1 MNNGEIDEPVD
12 KAAIDYSEQY
22 GDRPDFY
29 LRQLTVKGF
38 RVLKDA
44 TFSFNPGLNVIVGPN
59 NGGKSALIDALRLL
73 FSIGTYEEKED
84 FIRIGHKDVSRL
96 LGDVETATVS
106 LEATF
111 HGRKDTDVPG
121 MFYDIDANET
131 CDDDEEYGVFQ
142 LRYQV
147 NFGFDEIKKR
157 FGYKS
162 RVISG
167 GKDFVH
173 PVSAES
179 LDYMKSIYLEPLR
192 DLGNDRKRI
201 GIEIERLLYG
211 HGDHEKL
218 KDIPSEL
225 KDKARELLEQATD
238 GNKHESAAGK
248 SFAKYASAYKFPD
261 NVLHFAPTNLNDEL
275 LRSLEAVLE
284 HGIHGASKL
293 NLSSNGLG
301 INNLIY
307 SSIVLSRTNEERAH
321 VHRFFLI
328 EEPEAHLH
336 PQLQDSFFQ
345 ELNKITAHQIF
356 VTSHSPTIT
365 AKSDVEKIIVMSH
378 PQLDIGGQPYHLSRI
393 VKDEDKRYLHKFLD
407 VTRSQLLFANSV
419 IFVEGV
425 TEALLLE
432 RFSEMIG
439 YGLRENGV
447 EIVILGAKG
456 GFSHFEAL
464 FSDSGLPLRCAFI
477 TDDDAHPDSMPA
489 TATDLVV
496 KTETTNVAGTETL
509 KTFKGLGTFEFELL
523 LSAFGNES
531 MQSFLIDS
539 LSKARNSS
547 DDNVTSSF
555 VSDYLDFSN
564 PLLSYKK
571 MKQKSTRPPA
581 GKSLLVDD
589 TEWSGN
595 SRTNSAFLGAKSDY
609 AYYLYCALLSES
621 DQSKF
626 TVPKYIRDAIEFVVM
641 PNHEEESNTGVADE
655 IDDRTGE

>member
-1 MNNGEIDEPVD
+1 MADIETPNAEELNVPDGAEEAVLRT
-12 KAAIDYSEQY
+12 K
-22 GDRPDFY
+22 PDFY
-29 LRQLTVKGF
+29 LSQLTVKGF

-44 TFSFNPGLNVIVGPN
+44 TFNFNPSLNVIVGPN
-59 NGGKSALIDALRLL
+59 NGGKSALVDALRLI

-84 FIRIGHKDVSRL
+84 LIRIQHKDVSRL
-96 LGDVETATVS
+96 LGDVDTATVS
-106 LEATF
+106 FDATF
-111 HGRKDTDVPG
+111 HGRKNTDVPG
-121 MFYDIDANET
+121 MFYDIDTNE
-131 CDDDEEYGVFQ
+131 DSEDDEEYGVFK

-147 NFGFDEIKKR
+147 NFGFDDVKKR
-157 FGYKS
+157 FSYKS
-162 RVISG
+162 RDISG
-167 GKDFVH
+167 GKDFSH
-173 PVSAES
+173 PVSPES

-192 DLGNDRKRI
+192 DLSTDRRRI
-201 GIEIERLLYG
+201 GLEIERLLYG
-211 HGDHEKL
+211 HGDHKKL
-218 KDIPSEL
+218 KEIPPEL
-225 KDKARELLEQATD
+225 KEKARELLEKATD
-238 GNKHESAAGK
+238 GNKHEDAAGK
-248 SFAKYASAYKFPD
+248 NFAKYASAYKFPD

-307 SSIVLSRTNEERAH
+307 SSIVLSRTSEETAH

-345 ELNKITAHQIF
+345 ELNKITSHQIF

-378 PQLDIGGQPYHLSRI
+378 PQQDVGGQPSHLSEI
-393 VKDEDKRYLHKFLD
+393 IEDDDKRYLHKFLD

-439 YGLRENGV
+439 CGLRENGV

-464 FSDSGLPLRCAFI
+464 FGEGGLPLRCAFI
-477 TDDDAHPDSMPA
+477 TDDDAKPDTMPA
-489 TATDLVV
+489 TADDLIK
-496 KTETTNVAGTETL
+496 KTEVTSITGTNTL

-523 LSAFGNES
+523 LSAVGNTN
-531 MQSFLIDS
+531 MQTILTDS

-547 DDNVTSSF
+547 ETQVNSDF

-571 MKQKSTRPPA
+571 MKQKFATAPA
-581 GKSLLVDD
+581 GKSLLVNDA
-589 TEWSGN
+589 EWSGG
-595 SRTNSAFLGAKSDY
+595 SRTNSAFLTSKSDY
-609 AYYLYCALLSES
+609 AYYLHEALLSKT
-621 DQSKF
+621 DQTEF
-626 TVPKYIRDAIEFVVM
+626 TVPKYIRDAIEFVITPDPEPEAGTV
-641 PNHEEESNTGVADE
+641 DE
-655 IDDRTGE
+655 ANDRTD

>member
-1 MNNGEIDEPVD
+1 MNEKNTIKTEDATVPKVSLST
-12 KAAIDYSEQY
+12 K
-22 GDRPDFY
+22 PDFY
-29 LRQLTVKGF
+29 LSQFTVKGF

-44 TFSFNPGLNVIVGPN
+44 TFNFNPSLNVIVGPN
-59 NGGKSALIDALRLL
+59 NGGKSALVDALRLI

-84 FIRIGHKDVSRL
+84 LIRIQHKDVSRL
-96 LGDVETATVS
+96 LGDVDTATVS
-106 LEATF
+106 FEATF

-121 MFYDIDANET
+121 MFYDIDTNE
-131 CDDDEEYGVFQ
+131 DSEDDEEYGVFK

-147 NFGFDEIKKR
+147 NFGFDDVKKR
-157 FGYKS
+157 FSYKS
-162 RVISG
+162 RDISG
-167 GKDFVH
+167 GKDFSH
-173 PVSAES
+173 PVSPES

-192 DLGNDRKRI
+192 DLSTDRRRI
-201 GIEIERLLYG
+201 GLEIERLLYG
-211 HGDHEKL
+211 HGDHKKL
-218 KDIPSEL
+218 KDIPPEL
-225 KDKARELLEQATD
+225 KEKARELLEKATD
-238 GNKHESAAGK
+238 GNKHEDAAGK
-248 SFAKYASAYKFPD
+248 NFAKYASAYKFPD

-307 SSIVLSRTNEERAH
+307 SSIVLSRTSEETAH

-345 ELNKITAHQIF
+345 ELNKITSHQIF

-378 PQLDIGGQPYHLSRI
+378 PQQDVGGQPSHLSEI
-393 VKDEDKRYLHKFLD
+393 IEDNDRRYLHKFLD

-439 YGLRENGV
+439 CGLRENGV

-464 FSDSGLPLRCAFI
+464 FGKGGLPLRCAFI
-477 TDDDAHPDSMPA
+477 TDDDAQPGTMPVVA
-489 TATDLVV
+489 ADLVK
-496 KTETTNVAGTETL
+496 KTEVTSVTGTETL

-523 LSAFGNES
+523 LSAVSNTN
-531 MQSFLIDS
+531 MQAILKDS
-539 LSKARNSS
+539 LAKARGSS
-547 DDNVTSSF
+547 DDQVNTDF

-571 MKQKSTRPPA
+571 MKQKYATAPA
-581 GKSLLVDD
+581 GKSLLVSDE
-589 TEWSGN
+589 EWSGD
-595 SRTNSAFLGAKSDY
+595 SRTNSAFLTSKSDY
-609 AYYLYCALLSES
+609 AYYLYEALLSET
-621 DQSKF
+621 DQTKF
-626 TVPKYIRDAIEFVVM
+626 IVPKYIRDAIEFVIT
-641 PNHEEESNTGVADE
+641 PDPEEEPEPGIVNEANN
-655 IDDRTGE
+655 RTA